1 MSILTCAVLFFRMEQ
16 SGHEPPLLGSPTA
29 LSASSLMSPAP
40 FVIGFD

>member
-29 LSASSLMSPAP
+29 SSLLSPAP